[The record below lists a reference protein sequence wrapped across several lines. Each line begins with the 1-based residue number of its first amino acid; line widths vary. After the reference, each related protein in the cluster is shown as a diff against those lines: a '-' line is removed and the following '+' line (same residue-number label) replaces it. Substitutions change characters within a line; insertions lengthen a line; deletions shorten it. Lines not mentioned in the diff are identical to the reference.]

1 MGMTESYYYQDVQVD
16 YAQVDSKRTMR
27 PSSLVDALQSLA
39 VKHSDAIG
47 YDLDYFERE
56 HMGWMLTNWHIRVS
70 RWPGEGEPLRI
81 STWCDQHGR
90 VRADR
95 DFRVVDKEGGTV
107 CYASSIWV
115 NIDTERRRP
124 NRPSADFLDPY
135 KFPKPLPLAKE
146 DYAMPALPARE
157 PDAVMETMVTRRDT
171 DTNGHTNNAVY
182 IDWATDTLSDAF
194 YDGHTLSDMVVA
206 YKKECRRGD
215 RVRIAS
221 WREGTT
227 ILSQFTASD
236 DPACVFGIMSM
247 TWK

>member
-1 MGMTESYYYQDVQVD
+1 
-16 YAQVDSKRTMR
+16 
-27 PSSLVDALQSLA
+27 
-39 VKHSDAIG
+39 
-47 YDLDYFERE
+47 
-56 HMGWMLTNWHIRVS
+56 
-70 RWPGEGEPLRI
+70 
-81 STWCDQHGR
+81 
-90 VRADR
+90 
-95 DFRVVDKEGGTV
+95 
-107 CYASSIWV
+107 
-115 NIDTERRRP
+115 
-124 NRPSADFLDPY
+124 
-135 KFPKPLPLAKE
+135 
-146 DYAMPALPARE
+146 MPALPARE

-194 YDGHTLSDMVVA
+194 YDGHTLSDMGVA